1 MYTTFLA
8 SAFRSIRFGIDEAHG
23 KGQVLQ
29 LNHLLDAG
37 AFRVAADGTFTVD
50 PAKVEPAVTALT
62 RELMTIEA
70 EGSYAKARAI
80 LERLAVVRPEV
91 RRVLDRLSDVPVD
104 VEPRFV
110 TAEALSAGR

>member
-50 PAKVEPAVTALT
+50 PAKVKPAVTALT

>member
-1 MYTTFLA
+1 
-8 SAFRSIRFGIDEAHG
+8 
-23 KGQVLQ
+23 
-29 LNHLLDAG
+29 
-37 AFRVAADGTFTVD
+37 VAADRTFTVD
-50 PAKVEPAVTALT
+50 PAKVKPAVTALT

-91 RRVLDRLSDVPVD
+91 QRVLDRLSDVPVD